1 MRITS
6 TVMERYFGT
15 NWDTTVSFLKRA
27 WYMGKGSG
35 QKVNAY
41 HVNRILI
48 ITFHMSGNWSNLSIK
63 LKGTSNCNEN
73 LHHRLIL

>member
-1 MRITS
+1 
-6 TVMERYFGT
+6 MENLT
-15 NWDTTVSFLKRA
+15 IKSK
-27 WYMGKGSG
+27 MGRGSG

-63 LKGTSNCNEN
+63 LNVKVN
-73 LHHRLIL
+73 LTAMKIYTID